1 MTNQASDGLFT
12 FSQKANYW
20 NELYSHPAT
29 LFEHHMCLR
38 RDHAAAYI
46 QSHFDTG
53 TSLLDLGCGAGVLSE
68 KLLEMGYH
76 VTAADA
82 SPDMVAL
89 SCERLKRF
97 PETLRRHCQAN
108 CLNLPFADGEFDLV
122 VCLGMFGYFDE
133 VTRALREIERVLK
146 PGGTLII
153 SVRNRNT
160 YRVFDLLQLAKH
172 LFRPLRAAAQR
183 IAQAFRPS
191 LPAREY
197 PAGDDGFRIEIY
209 DSPARLIKGVSQRGY
224 TLVDFDGLGY
234 GPLAVAGHKLFSEGF
249 SIRLSDAL
257 HRCFKALGLRHFSR
271 WFADVSFYVFTRS
284 QRPATE
290 ATAGPRPSI

>member
-1 MTNQASDGLFT
+1 MTDQTGDGLFT

-46 QSHFDTG
+46 RSHFDTG
-53 TSLLDLGCGAGVLSE
+53 TALLDLGCGAGVLSE
-68 KLLEMGYH
+68 RLLELGYR

-82 SPDMVAL
+82 SLDMVEL
-89 SCERLKRF
+89 SRERLKRF
-97 PETLRRHCQAN
+97 PEASRRHCQAN
-108 CLNLPFADGEFDLV
+108 CLDLPFADGEFDLV

-133 VTRALREIERVLK
+133 VTRALREIGRVLK

-153 SVRNRNT
+153 SVRNQNT
-160 YRVFDLLQLAKH
+160 HQVFDLLQLAKH
-172 LFRPLRAAAQR
+172 PFRPLRAVAQR
-183 IAQAFRPS
+183 IAHAIRP
-191 LPAREY
+191 PQRAREN

-209 DSPARLIKGVSQRGY
+209 DSPARLIKGVTQRGY

-234 GPLAVAGHKLFSEGF
+234 GPVAVAGHKLFSERL
-249 SIRLSDAL
+249 SIRLSDFL
-257 HRCFKALGLRHFSR
+257 HRCFNVLGLRRFSR
-271 WFADVSFYVFTRS
+271 WFADVSFYVFTRHQQPS
-284 QRPATE
+284 TE
-290 ATAGPRPSI
+290 ATTGPRPPL